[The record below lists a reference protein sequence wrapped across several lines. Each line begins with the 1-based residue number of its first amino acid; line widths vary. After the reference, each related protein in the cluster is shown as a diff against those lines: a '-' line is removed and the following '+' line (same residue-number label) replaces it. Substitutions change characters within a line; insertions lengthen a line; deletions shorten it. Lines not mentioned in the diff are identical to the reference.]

1 MTQTTQ
7 HFSTS
12 PQPMT
17 QTTQHFSTS
26 SRPKTQTTQLFTSSI
41 KMLVRDKTAFHMAL
55 IFPIVFVLV
64 FAVFDVSFDAEGMLP
79 GVDYFEYV
87 FPALIAIGLMN
98 FAMIGTATSV
108 ARYRELKILKRI
120 VVTPLPSSRFIAA
133 QVGAR
138 LMLAAVQTGLIMI
151 VGLALGGRLG
161 SGWPLLFIIATLGNL
176 IFLSLGFAIAG
187 RAESVDAANNTTQL
201 VTHPL
206 MILSGAFFPTDSMPG
221 WLQPVA
227 DLLPLTPLIDSM
239 RAIALQ
245 DAGIT
250 DIGSELA
257 LIGAWIVVGLGLARI
272 TFRFTEA

>member
-1 MTQTTQ
+1 MTQTA
-7 HFSTS
+7 
-12 PQPMT
+12 
-17 QTTQHFSTS
+17 
-26 SRPKTQTTQLFTSSI
+26 QLFTSSI

-250 DIGSELA
+250 DIGPELA